1 MRAII
6 NKKAPDWGRGSQDC
20 IYPTRRSLFLLCVMC
35 YGAEAQAQKGRVKME
50 ELWRSMLD
58 IKTLSHAGN
67 YKRNRKTEWSKSPY
81 CPISPNFAGRHPVV
95 PKIADDAGF
104 PSRPWALTRPFDV
117 SLGRPVDN
125 GLPHAVTPRQ
135 GMPCPCL
142 LATVYNT
149 PSPLQFGCVVSRKP
163 PANTCAVSKCTCLA
177 RSTLHPIYPV
187 FVGRPPR

>member
-1 MRAII
+1 
-6 NKKAPDWGRGSQDC
+6 
-20 IYPTRRSLFLLCVMC
+20 MC
-35 YGAEAQAQKGRVKME
+35 YGAEAQPQKGRVKME

-81 CPISPNFAGRHPVV
+81 CPISPIFAGRHPVV

-117 SLGRPVDN
+117 SLGRPFDN

-163 PANTCAVSKCTCLA
+163 PANTCAVCKMYVTCA
-177 RSTLHPIYPV
+177 
-187 FVGRPPR
+187 